1 MDDFK
6 AALSK
11 AVNKNV
17 PLPISVITSIAD
29 QYILNVPILK
39 PLLICVLGGSK
50 ELGSNQVRCQ
60 HGDFIFLSNTP
71 TIDMRN
77 ISQQGSPY
85 FALLIE
91 FEYSDFDV
99 FETRPGKSIGFFT
112 GKISDLLQ
120 ITIRQFVELA
130 PNLPEEL
137 WALRR
142 REILQLIWHMGYKEV
157 CSIVE
162 PPSLAHKVE
171 GIISNDLQQDLSG
184 EEVAGR
190 LAMSD
195 SSMRRKLSAEDT
207 NFQTIKDRIKLGHG
221 LYMLQ
226 TSDTPIGL
234 VAQAC
239 GYQSQS
245 RFTDKFKVMYGLTPS
260 ELRKTRFKD

>member
-1 MDDFK
+1 MCDLK
-6 AALSK
+6 AAVSS
-11 AVNKNV
+11 AVEKNV
-17 PLPISVITSIAD
+17 PLPFSAVTSIAD

-50 ELGSNQVRCQ
+50 ELGGNHVRCQ
-60 HGDFIFLSNTP
+60 QGDFIFLSNTP

-77 ISQQGSPY
+77 ISQQDSPY

-99 FETRPGKSIGFFT
+99 FETHSRKSAEYFT

-120 ITIRQFVELA
+120 VTIRQFIELA
-130 PNLPEEL
+130 PDLPEEL

-142 REILQLIWHMGYKEV
+142 REILQLIRHMGYEEV
-157 CSIVE
+157 SSIAE
-162 PPSLAHKVE
+162 PPSLGHKVE
-171 GIISNDLQQDLSG
+171 SIISIDLQQDLSA

-195 SSMRRKLSAEDT
+195 TS
-207 NFQTIKDRIKLGHG
+207 FQTIKDRIKLGHG

-234 VAQAC
+234 VAEAC

-245 RFTDKFKVMYGLTPS
+245 RFTEKFKVMYGLTPS